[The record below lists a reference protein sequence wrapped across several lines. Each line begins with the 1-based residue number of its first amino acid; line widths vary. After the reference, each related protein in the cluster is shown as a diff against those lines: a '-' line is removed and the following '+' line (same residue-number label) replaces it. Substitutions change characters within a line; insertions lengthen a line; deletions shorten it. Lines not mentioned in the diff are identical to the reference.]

1 MLSCYLDESTAFGE
15 TDPATSL
22 AGYVATGKQWH
33 TFSRG
38 WSRMLKEYGVEI
50 FHTTELETEAGRQKS
65 VYKDWSKKKREQFQ
79 NDIID
84 IIRACGLYDV
94 GIAIPRSVYKAIA
107 TPERI
112 KKYGKTPDGLCAIL
126 ALMQACGFALDNKG
140 VYKQA
145 PSFFY
150 ERGGPCKRAL
160 KWAHNELAT
169 NSKVYREFFQLSRL
183 VPAPKSKEFPQ
194 LQAADYL
201 AFNMSKRA
209 SHVVDPNPSPNTILE
224 TLANGKRV
232 RKMRYPL
239 LALYGKEG
247 GNIRHAPTVD
257 VLERMLQVLEAD
269 EDQAESVQHDT

>member
-15 TDPATSL
+15 TDPATSV

-33 TFSRG
+33 TFSHG
-38 WSRMLKEYGVEI
+38 WNRMLKEYGVEI
-50 FHTTELETEAGRQKS
+50 FHTTELETEAGRRRS
-65 VYKDWSKKKREQFQ
+65 VYRDWSRKKREQFQ

-94 GIAIPRSVYKAIA
+94 GIAIPRSVYNSVA

-112 KKYGKTPDGLCAIL
+112 KKFGPTPDGLCAIL
-126 ALMQACGFALDNKG
+126 ALMQAAGFALDNKAI
-140 VYKQA
+140 YKQA

-150 ERGGPCKRAL
+150 ESGGRCKKAL
-160 KWAHNELAT
+160 TWAYNELAN
-169 NSKVYREFFQLSRL
+169 NSKLYEEFFQLSRL
-183 VPAPKSKEFPQ
+183 APAPKSKEFPQ

-201 AFNMSKRA
+201 AFNVSKRA
-209 SHVVDPNPSPNTILE
+209 SHVVDPNPPSDAILE
-224 TLANGKRV
+224 TLADGKKV

-247 GNIRHAPTVD
+247 GNIFHAPTVG
-257 VLERMLQVLEAD
+257 VLEKMLQVLEAHA
-269 EDQAESVQHDT
+269 DQTDKV